1 MIFTNLKDDLQ
12 NKILPGNL
20 QKCINYTK
28 ENFEKLLTDECGSY
42 DIGSGIKMN
51 ILSYETGDGEG
62 NISETHLKNVDVQI
76 TLSGG
81 EGIAVNNIHNMKVDK
96 IDEDRD
102 LIIHSGGMMFNVV
115 MKSGDVLILF
125 PEDVHKSGLK
135 REETGKVRKLVF
147 KVPVESL

>member
-12 NKILPGNL
+12 NKILPENL

-96 IDEDRD
+96 IDKDRD
-102 LIIHSGGMMFNVV
+102 LIIHSGEMMFNVI

-135 REETGKVRKLVF
+135 REKTGKVRKLVF

>member
-1 MIFTNLKDDLQ
+1 
-12 NKILPGNL
+12 
-20 QKCINYTK
+20 
-28 ENFEKLLTDECGSY
+28 
-42 DIGSGIKMN
+42 MN

-102 LIIHSGGMMFNVV
+102 LIIHSGEMMFNVV

-135 REETGKVRKLVF
+135 REKTGKVRKLVF